1 VHSIRASSTGRFA
14 HTDFTFQTATL
25 FAATASRSRGAMRP
39 SGACTL
45 RLEMRAWGTPGAR
58 CTRSLACKMGS
69 EHTSIFTTDPPD
81 SPGVPAR
88 NGFNGLFRALPGD
101 RACLPPSSADKAY
114 RVPVGPTCLRKLDA
128 SVGASGPHDFAVRS
142 MRLSSARPVTAHG
155 KPALRS
161 HRAPDAARVHR
172 IPPRV
177 RDDGQRPS
185 VGRDSNHIALIWVF
199 GKSEYFCKGAGQV
212 FADLPAGLIRTAAPG
227 LPATLMVRRRRLF
240 RCLRR
245 WSCR

>member
-185 VGRDSNHIALIWVF
+185 VGRDGGGYRSDLGQRRRGIFLEM
-199 GKSEYFCKGAGQV
+199 GLDSE
-212 FADLPAGLIRTAAPG
+212 FADLPVGQISA
-227 LPATLMVRRRRLF
+227 
-240 RCLRR
+240 
-245 WSCR
+245 WSGWSQRVARMRAR